1 MLLPMVYTILERQ
14 FNLLT
19 AMQLKRGDPR
29 SSAQIALQLVQNSY
43 PVEVEHFGYN
53 VLQHVVRLFGT
64 WQRSRHVGSEPH
76 AVLIA
81 QVAARWDKFSEPEHT
96 QLASTA
102 FSLLRQGAASA

>member
-1 MLLPMVYTILERQ
+1 
-14 FNLLT
+14 
-19 AMQLKRGDPR
+19 MQLKRGDPR

-53 VLQHVVRLFGT
+53 VLQHVVGLSLL
-64 WQRSRHVGSEPH
+64 WDRSRHVACRLHTAPT
-76 AVLIA
+76 A

-102 FSLLRQGAASA
+102 FSLLRQGTAYA